1 MLALPLDSGS
11 IIVQCCISALSIK
24 KMTKLIEEAMLFNL
38 PFDRLLLACSYKA
51 ILLSAIASICLAA
64 CQQQE
69 AAAPAVVTLTKVT
82 GLKSPESVVQ
92 ADDGKIYV
100 SEINVFGQDGDGQIS
115 VIENGQ
121 LQVFADGL
129 DDPKGLVIIGDS
141 LYVADKTQILKI
153 NLANAAQKEIF
164 VSASA
169 FPKAPQFLNDLA
181 SDPQGNLYVSDSGDI
196 LDSGKGGVIYKINA
210 IGQVSTLIDG
220 ADNAL
225 VMSPNGLLADDLGKF
240 LLFVDFTSGVLYTLN
255 TETAELT
262 NIEEGFGGGDGLA
275 HHSSGTMY
283 VSDWKN
289 GKIFAISV
297 VGDVTTIGP
306 QYQAAADI
314 ALTKDEHY
322 LMVPD
327 MKAGELD
334 FIDLTAVD

>member
-1 MLALPLDSGS
+1 MLCNQSITYSLKTIFLTALVCAS
-11 IIVQCCISALSIK
+11 
-24 KMTKLIEEAMLFNL
+24 LI
-38 PFDRLLLACSYKA
+38 
-51 ILLSAIASICLAA
+51 A
-64 CQQQE
+64 CQKQE
-69 AAAPAVVTLTKVT
+69 PDPPVAVAFTKVT

-92 ADDGKIYV
+92 ANDGKIYV

-121 LQVFADGL
+121 LRVFADGL

-153 NLANAAQKEIF
+153 HLADATKKEIF
-164 VSASA
+164 VPASA
-169 FPKAPQFLNDLA
+169 FPKVPQFLNDLEA
-181 SDPQGNLYVSDSGDI
+181 DPQGNLYVSDSGDI
-196 LDSGKGGVIYKINA
+196 MGTGKGGAIYKVNA
-210 IGQVSTLIDG
+210 NGEVAVLVDG
-220 ADNAL
+220 ADNPL
-225 VMSPNGLLADDLGKF
+225 VIAPNGLLADNTGKF

-262 NIEEGFGGGDGLA
+262 DIEAGFGGGDGLV

-289 GKIFAISV
+289 GKVFAISIT
-297 VGDVTTIGP
+297 GEVTTIGP

-314 ALTKDEHY
+314 ALTKDERY

-334 FIDLTAVD
+334 FIDLISVN